1 MRMRRVQRAA
11 AVAVGIATAIG
22 STAPASAATVQPALG
37 HSTQPSGIQH
47 VLLISVDG
55 LTSRTSPGTS
65 TISPTP
71 PWPPSTAGAWS
82 TAVP

>member
-22 STAPASAATVQPALG
+22 STALASAATVQPAPV
-37 HSTQPSGIQH
+37 HSAQPSGIQH

-55 LTSRTSPGTS
+55 LH
-65 TISPTP
+65 
-71 PWPPSTAGAWS
+71 
-82 TAVP
+82 